1 MVRSEILNFASITA
15 TYNSVEVTKHASY
28 LVAAVAGYDLQ
39 LRERGTAPVDRVQSA
54 AEYDC

>member
-1 MVRSEILNFASITA
+1 MGRSEILNCASITA

-28 LVAAVAGYDLQ
+28 LVAAVAGCDTRL
-39 LRERGTAPVDRVQSA
+39 ERVTPLVERVQSV